1 MQFFRSLALAL
12 LLTGACAS
20 TPGERGAQ
28 EAEKKPLGGGVVEFR
43 LTYYDGRDL
52 KARVLLGATVDP
64 LVIHEE
70 WLEGA
75 EVGLRNVRACG
86 KTELLEHIM
95 ADAWL
100 VSGREPI
107 VTIRPGYWYGANV
120 SFNSLFSERQTGL
133 GPDCFEAELMV
144 WPRGVRTAATRPIRV
159 ERTDKPRAIPDGG
172 TEPPRPPLSDGGAP

>member
-1 MQFFRSLALAL
+1 MQITRPLALVL
-12 LLTGACAS
+12 LLTVACAS
-20 TPGERGAQ
+20 APGERGAQ
-28 EAEKKPLGGGVVEFR
+28 EAEKKSLRGGVVEFR

-64 LVIHEE
+64 LVIYEE

-75 EVGLRNVRACG
+75 TVALRKVRACG
-86 KTELLEHIM
+86 KTELLEYIQ

-133 GPDCFEAELMV
+133 GPDCLEAELMV
-144 WPRGVRTAATRPIRV
+144 WPRGVRTAATLPIRV
-159 ERTDKPRAIPDGG
+159 ERTDKPPALLDGG
-172 TEPPRPPLSDGGAP
+172 PEHPKPTASDGGAP